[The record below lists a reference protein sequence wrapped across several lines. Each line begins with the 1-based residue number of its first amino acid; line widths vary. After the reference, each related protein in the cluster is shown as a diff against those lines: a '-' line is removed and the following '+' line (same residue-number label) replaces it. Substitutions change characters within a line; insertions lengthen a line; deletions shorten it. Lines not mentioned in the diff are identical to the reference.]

1 MKCGGHCGVWCV
13 VCCMTVIFPRT
24 RGERREA
31 GAGGTNHRQR
41 RETDRTVERGERR
54 QGDSQSV
61 SEGERWS
68 TFTCTRSQSL
78 TPRPRRDWTLR
89 WTSCWRVTTG
99 PLLLLLTSTLRI
111 LTIFTPHHSGKG
123 SSKTVQLYKDYR
135 RFLCFSINLWNF
147 DPGFQEKQFLWI
159 ANKSITIEK
168 H

>member
-1 MKCGGHCGVWCV
+1 MKCGGQCGVWCV

-41 RETDRTVERGERR
+41 RETDRAVERGERR

-89 WTSCWRVTTG
+89 WTSCWRATTG
-99 PLLLLLTSTLRI
+99 PLLLLPTSTLRI
-111 LTIFTPHHSGKG
+111 LTIFTHLITLVKVP
-123 SSKTVQLYKDYR
+123 V
-135 RFLCFSINLWNF
+135 
-147 DPGFQEKQFLWI
+147 KQFNFTKITGDFYDFQSTSEILVRK
-159 ANKSITIEK
+159 KSNSFESQIK
-168 H
+168 ALQ